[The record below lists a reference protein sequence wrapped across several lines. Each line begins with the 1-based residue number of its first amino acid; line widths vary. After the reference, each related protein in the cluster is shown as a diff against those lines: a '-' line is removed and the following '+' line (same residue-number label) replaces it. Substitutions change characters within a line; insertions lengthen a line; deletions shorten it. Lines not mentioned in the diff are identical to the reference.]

1 MFVTRPVGHQLTAL
15 ASRAFSSAFKANR
28 LYFSRTMSTK
38 SVLALLTEGTEEM
51 ELVISVD
58 VLRRAGVNVTVAGLG
73 TGSVYKCSR
82 GVLLSS
88 DTTLD
93 DALSKGPY
101 DVVLLP
107 GGPGHKDFSSSEK
120 VGSILKEQE
129 NSGRLIA
136 AICAAPVALKAH
148 NVCTNKKV
156 TCYPSVK
163 DQMVEGGAYTYVD
176 SKVVVDG
183 KLITSQG
190 PGTAYDFAL
199 AVAEQLLGKDAVTPV
214 AKALLL

>member
-1 MFVTRPVGHQLTAL
+1 MSVLQCPRLLSSRLCGAGFARRASAAFTR
-15 ASRAFSSAFKANR
+15 N
-28 LYFSRTMSTK
+28 MSGK
-38 SVLALLTEGTEEM
+38 KVLALVTEGTEEM

-58 VLRRAGVNVTVAGLG
+58 VLRRAGVDVTVAGLG
-73 TGSVYKCSR
+73 ADKVYKCSR
-82 GVLLSS
+82 GVIVNS

-93 DALSKGPY
+93 DAVSKGPY

-107 GGPGHKDFSSSEK
+107 GGPGYKTFSSSEK

-129 NSGRLIA
+129 KSDRFIA
-136 AICAAPVALKAH
+136 AICAAPVVLKAH
-148 NVCTNKKV
+148 KICANKSF

-163 DQMVEGGAYTYVD
+163 EEMTEGGSYTYVD

-199 AVAEQLLGKDAVTPV
+199 AVIEQLLGKDAATPV

>member
-1 MFVTRPVGHQLTAL
+1 
-15 ASRAFSSAFKANR
+15 
-28 LYFSRTMSTK
+28 MSEK
-38 SVLALLTEGTEEM
+38 RVLALLTEGTEEM

-58 VLRRAGVNVTVAGLG
+58 VLRRAGIDVTVAGL
-73 TGSVYKCSR
+73 TSDKVFKCSR
-82 GVLLSS
+82 GVLVSS

-93 DALSKGPY
+93 EALTKGPY

-107 GGPGHKDFSSSEK
+107 GGPGYKTFAASEK
-120 VGSILKEQE
+120 VGAVLKDQE
-129 NSGRLIA
+129 KSDRFIA
-136 AICAAPVALKAH
+136 AICAAPVVLKTH
-148 NVCTNKKV
+148 DVCGKKKV

-163 DQMVEGGAYTYVD
+163 DQMIEAGAYTYVD

-190 PGTAYDFAL
+190 PGTAYDFGL
-199 AVAEQLLGKDAVTPV
+199 TIIEQLLGKDAATQV

>member
-1 MFVTRPVGHQLTAL
+1 
-15 ASRAFSSAFKANR
+15 
-28 LYFSRTMSTK
+28 MSGKT
-38 SVLALLTEGTEEM
+38 VLALLTEGTEEM

-73 TGSVYKCSR
+73 ADKLYKCSR
-82 GVLLSS
+82 GVLLNC
-88 DTTLD
+88 DCTLD

-107 GGPGHKDFSSSEK
+107 GGPGHKSFSESEK

-129 NSGRLIA
+129 KNDRLIA
-136 AICAAPVALKAH
+136 AICAAPVVLKAH
-148 NVCTNKKV
+148 NVCLGKKV

-163 DQMVEGGAYTYVD
+163 DQMIEGGVYTYVD
-176 SKVVVDG
+176 NKVVVDG

-199 AVAEQLLGKDAVTPV
+199 AVIEQLLGKDAVTPV
-214 AKALLL
+214 SKALLL